1 MFERHHVACE
11 ASGRLLPPDPKAAS
25 TNADSCA
32 LGE

>member
-11 ASGRLLPPDPKAAS
+11 ASGRLLPPDPNAAS
-25 TNADSCA
+25 ANADSCA